1 MTRPARLAKPE
12 RGAAV
17 HARPAGHLRAGGGGL
32 VLVEVVLAVTL
43 FFCGALVVLTGLS
56 ASLHTANRV
65 RTEADGADLA
75 VTLLSEVQMGLVPL
89 VDDGPN
95 EYEEEELADWT
106 WEIVTSDVETRT
118 EAPPLVR
125 VEIIIHNARENCTCR
140 LVQLFPEPQEEEAEG
155 ASGGLAPAP
164 ERGGP

>member
-1 MTRPARLAKPE
+1 MTRLARQAKPE

-17 HARPAGHLRAGGGGL
+17 HAPSADRLRAGRGL

-56 ASLHTANRV
+56 ASLQTAIRV
-65 RTEADGADLA
+65 RTEADAADLA
-75 VTLLSEVQMGLVPL
+75 VTLLSEIQMGLLPL

-95 EYEEEELADWT
+95 EYEEEELAHWT

-125 VEIIIHNARENCTCR
+125 VEILIRNAREDCTYR
-140 LVQLFPEPQEEEAEG
+140 LVQLFPEPEAAGVEEA
-155 ASGGLAPAP
+155 SGESAPAP